1 VIALLLLAGDVLVDP
16 VKGPHRTIAE
26 GLAALKAGDVLRLAP
41 GEYRESIVL
50 ETSGVTIE
58 GQGAV
63 LTGLDPLDKA
73 AFEPRGPEV
82 YRIKLP
88 ALAAGQPRVVL
99 DGLTMDAESLLEEMH
114 DGEFVWARDVLYLHL
129 PHGKEWGKVD
139 VRLRVRRDG
148 VVVRNA
154 SNVTIR
160 NLTAEHWEGD
170 AFRVEGRA
178 EGVRLENCEGRL
190 AAGGESRGLHVR
202 DAATVAAT
210 SCRFRRNTMGAHA
223 IHRSRSVFA
232 GCVFEEN
239 ANVGARVNGAEHAFE
254 DVVFRGNGA
263 ADLMAI
269 SLPPDSANGGGPCAV
284 RVERALFAGGR
295 GPGLWVSLG
304 EHGGGAVVRDSVFSK
319 DVALSV
325 RGGPCEGGGNLIGGA
340 VEVEEGDAEPDVLKA
355 SERRKGVEPRGPWS
369 VGGRE
374 IGPRR

>member
-1 VIALLLLAGDVLVDP
+1 MWLLLALAGDVYVDP
-16 VKGPHRTIAE
+16 VNGPHRTIAE
-26 GLAALKAGDVLRLAP
+26 GLAALKPGDVLRLAP
-41 GEYRESIVL
+41 GEYRESIVIQ
-50 ETSGVTIE
+50 TSDVTID
-58 GQGAV
+58 GRGAV

-73 AFEPRGPEV
+73 AFEARGPEV

-88 ALAAGQPRVVL
+88 ALAAAQPRVVL
-99 DGLTMDAESLLEEMH
+99 DGLTMDAESVLEEMH

-129 PHGKEWGKVD
+129 PHGKDWAKAD

-190 AAGGESRGLHVR
+190 ARGGESRGLHVR
-202 DAATVAAT
+202 DGATVAAT

-223 IHRSRSVFA
+223 VHRSRSVFA

-254 DVVFRGNGA
+254 DAVFRGNGA

-269 SLPPDSANGGGPCAV
+269 SLPPESANGGGPCAV
-284 RVERALFAGGR
+284 RIERALFAGGS
-295 GPGLWVSLG
+295 GPGLWVQLG
-304 EHGGGAVVRDSVFSK
+304 DNGGEALVSDSVFAK
-319 DVALSV
+319 DVALKIRS
-325 RGGPCEGGGNLIGGA
+325 GPCKGGANLLGGA
-340 VEVEEGDAEPDVLKA
+340 VEVEEGEAEPEVLKA
-355 SERRKGVEPRGPWS
+355 SERRKDVAPRGPWS
-369 VGGRE
+369 VAGRG
-374 IGPRR
+374 IGPR